1 MAHKVRFINYQKQ
14 FKKMEAEI
22 MGTIKEVLTNGD
34 LMMRQQLESFETNLA
49 AYVGTPAA
57 VGLNSC
63 TDGLHLSLKALGVGP
78 GDEVIT
84 TPFTFI
90 ATAGVIANCGANSVF
105 IDIEPK
111 TFNIDPR
118 KIEEYLKS
126 NIQYPK
132 SKTKIKAILPVH
144 LFGQMADMSEI
155 MRIAK
160 KYKLFVIEDAA
171 QAIGAEYK
179 GKKAGAIGDLG
190 CLSFFPSKNLGAYG
204 DGGMVVT
211 NNKKLSEK
219 IRMMR
224 NHGSSPKEKYLNL
237 VLGTNSRLDSLQA
250 AILRIK
256 LKYLPKWSRER
267 ANKAFYYNNGL
278 KGTGDIITPIIDS
291 NKIHIFHQYTIRTK
305 FRDELQKYLKE
316 NEIPTMIYYP
326 LPLHLQP
333 AFKYLGYKKGD
344 FPEAEKAANLYVK
357 VVPKKLDEEVAAEMV
372 KGFGG
377 VITKLTETQA
387 KYINV
392 PVEGPFKPEDYK
404 Y

>member
-1 MAHKVRFINYQKQ
+1 MGNKIKFLDLTFQYKSI
-14 FKKMEAEI
+14 KKEI
-22 MGTIKEVLTNGD
+22 DAAIKRV
-34 LMMRQQLESFETNLA
+34 LESGHFIGGEEVENFEKEIAKFCRVKYAIGVNS
-49 AYVGTPAA
+49 GTDA
-57 VGLNSC
+57 LF
-63 TDGLHLSLKALGVGP
+63 LSLKALGIGP

-144 LFGQMADMSEI
+144 LFGQMADMDEI
-155 MRIAK
+155 MRIAR
-160 KYKLFVIEDAA
+160 KYKLYVIEDAA
-171 QAIGAEYK
+171 QAIGATIK
-179 GKKAGAIGDLG
+179 SKVKSQKSGSIGDAG
-190 CLSFFPSKNLGAYG
+190 CFSFFPSKNLGAYG
-204 DGGMVVT
+204 DGGMVTT
-211 NNKKLSEK
+211 NNQELADKMKLL
-219 IRMMR
+219 R
-224 NHGSSPKEKYLNL
+224 NHGSSSKEKYLNL
-237 VLGTNSRLDSLQA
+237 ILGTNSRLDSLQA

-344 FPEAEKAANLYVK
+344 FPEAEKAAK
-357 VVPKKLDEEVAAEMV
+357 EVLSLP
-372 KGFGG
+372 
-377 VITKLTETQA
+377 I
-387 KYINV
+387 Y
-392 PVEGPFKPEDYK
+392 PELKRKEQDFIIQK
-404 Y
+404 IQEFF

>member
-1 MAHKVRFINYQKQ
+1 MGNKIKFLDLTAQYKSI
-14 FKKMEAEI
+14 KKEI
-22 MGTIKEVLTNGD
+22 DVAIKGV
-34 LMMRQQLESFETNLA
+34 
-49 AYVGTPAA
+49 
-57 VGLNSC
+57 LNSGQFIGGEEVENFEKEIAKFC
-63 TDGLHLSLKALGVGP
+63 GVKYAISVNSGTDALFLSLKALGIGP

-344 FPEAEKAANLYVK
+344 FPEAEKAAK
-357 VVPKKLDEEVAAEMV
+357 EVLSLP
-372 KGFGG
+372 
-377 VITKLTETQA
+377 I
-387 KYINV
+387 Y
-392 PVEGPFKPEDYK
+392 PELKRKEQDFIIRKIKEFYEK
-404 Y
+404 EN

>member
-1 MAHKVRFINYQKQ
+1 MGNKIKFLDLTFQYKSI
-14 FKKMEAEI
+14 KKEI
-22 MGTIKEVLTNGD
+22 DAAIKRV
-34 LMMRQQLESFETNLA
+34 LESGHFIGGEEVENFEKEIAKFCGVKYAISVNS
-49 AYVGTPAA
+49 GTDA
-57 VGLNSC
+57 LF
-63 TDGLHLSLKALGVGP
+63 LSLKALGIGP

-278 KGTGDIITPIIDS
+278 KEVGDIITPIIDS
-291 NKIHIFHQYTIRTK
+291 NKTHIFHQYTLRTK
-305 FRDELQKYLKE
+305 YRDQLRKYLKE
-316 NEIPTMIYYP
+316 KGIPTMIYYP

-333 AFKYLGYKKGD
+333 ALKYLGYKLGD
-344 FPEAEKAANLYVK
+344 FPEAEKAAKEVLSLPIYPEIFQK
-357 VVPKKLDEEVAAEMV
+357 DQDYIIQKIKEFYEKK
-372 KGFGG
+372 
-377 VITKLTETQA
+377 
-387 KYINV
+387 N
-392 PVEGPFKPEDYK
+392 
-404 Y
+404 

>member
-1 MAHKVRFINYQKQ
+1 MGNKIKFLDLTAQYKSI
-14 FKKMEAEI
+14 KKEI
-22 MGTIKEVLTNGD
+22 DVAIKGV
-34 LMMRQQLESFETNLA
+34 
-49 AYVGTPAA
+49 
-57 VGLNSC
+57 LNSGQFIGGEEVENFEKEIAKFC
-63 TDGLHLSLKALGVGP
+63 GVKYAISVNSGTDALFLSLKALGIGP

-144 LFGQMADMSEI
+144 LYGQMADMSEI

-278 KGTGDIITPIIDS
+278 KEVGDIITPIIDS
-291 NKIHIFHQYTIRTK
+291 TISSRAFFTLSSLPVAVIHI
-305 FRDELQKYLKE
+305 
-316 NEIPTMIYYP
+316 IPP
-326 LPLHLQP
+326 
-333 AFKYLGYKKGD
+333 
-344 FPEAEKAANLYVK
+344 
-357 VVPKKLDEEVAAEMV
+357 
-372 KGFGG
+372 
-377 VITKLTETQA
+377 
-387 KYINV
+387 
-392 PVEGPFKPEDYK
+392 
-404 Y
+404 